1 MGFIMRSI
9 KIQGLSVLFNH
20 IFEYPTPI
28 VGYIS
33 SFGSL
38 AGVCLVIQIITGL
51 FLAIHYSSHI
61 SIAFISVE
69 HIIRDVNDGWLFRY
83 YHSNGAS
90 IFFFCMYAHIYVNI
104 SSEAEDI
111 VWLSGVLLYVLA
123 IATAFIGYTLPWGQ
137 ISYWGATVITN
148 LFAAIPVIG
157 TAIAQWLWGGFSIEN
172 PTLNRF
178 FALHFF
184 LPFVI
189 VAVVILHLSL
199 LHVDESTTDDDEQI
213 NFFYFYFIKDLCAFT
228 ILMLVFGILVFFH
241 PNLLSHPD
249 NYIPANITVTPRHL
263 VPEWYF
269 LPFYAILR
277 AVPDKF
283 GGLVLMGFFFVD
295 FFLLDLI
302 SSDNNTCMLAN
313 NLSVEVNEQA
323 DGVIENEFDIG
334 TVILLFYL
342 GGADIEEPYT
352 DIISV
357 LMLLHFYEFT
367 EIEEELYELRAFIFL
382 QFNTNYYYNYS
393 RKYWFAVTVIIVSTI
408 ILVNQ
413 YFGGYFS
420 ISFADDLDS

>member
-1 MGFIMRSI
+1 
-9 KIQGLSVLFNH
+9 VH
-20 IFEYPTPI
+20 
-28 VGYIS
+28 
-33 SFGSL
+33 
-38 AGVCLVIQIITGL
+38 
-51 FLAIHYSSHI
+51 
-61 SIAFISVE
+61 
-69 HIIRDVNDGWLFRY
+69 FR
-83 YHSNGAS
+83 
-90 IFFFCMYAHIYVNI
+90 
-104 SSEAEDI
+104 
-111 VWLSGVLLYVLA
+111 
-123 IATAFIGYTLPWGQ
+123 T
-137 ISYWGATVITN
+137 
-148 LFAAIPVIG
+148 
-157 TAIAQWLWGGFSIEN
+157 SIEN
-172 PTLNRF
+172 PKLNRF
-178 FALHFF
+178 FALNFF

-228 ILMLVFGILVFFH
+228 ILILVFGILVFFH